1 MNLVTWNSPLRALQD
16 WERDLDQIFET
27 LMSDRA
33 EQEQRV
39 HPRLDVIEKDNAYA
53 IYIDLPGV
61 KQKDVDVSLTSNVL
75 TVSGKRHSE
84 TKGKED
90 GVSKETAA
98 SFERSLTLPEGI
110 DSEKVEAKMENGVLE
125 LHIPKSAAAVA
136 RKIPILAENNK

>member
-16 WERDLDQIFET
+16 WERDLDQLFDT
-27 LMSDRA
+27 LMLDRA
-33 EQEQRV
+33 EQERGI
-39 HPRLDVIEKDNAYA
+39 HPRLDVIEKDNAYTV
-53 IYIDLPGV
+53 YIDLPGV

-75 TVSGKRHSE
+75 TISGKRHSE
-84 TKGKED
+84 TKSKED

-110 DSEKVEAKMENGVLE
+110 DAEKVEAKMENGVLE

-136 RKIPILAENNK
+136 RKIPILASESE